1 VPDVERLRAT
11 CERHLSLV
19 PIPQPFNLRR
29 YCDLVATHRG
39 REIRLMESDGPFTE
53 DHPSGAWSPLADE
66 DHIYYVSGLAPVHR
80 AQIVLHE
87 VGHMMFGHDPTLI
100 FTDEENVKKI
110 TPDLRPAALRRMLF
124 RTSFTERPEREA
136 EMYASLVMERAGIG
150 APAPQTARHGE
161 LVNRLAEAIGHPVRR
176 EGVRHG

>member
-1 VPDVERLRAT
+1 MADVERLRAT
-11 CERHLSLV
+11 CEQHISLV
-19 PIPQPFNLRR
+19 RIPQPFNLRR
-29 YCDLVATHRG
+29 YCDEVAAYRG
-39 REIRLMESDGPFTE
+39 RAIRLMESPGPFAD

-100 FTDEENVKKI
+100 FTDPENVKKI

-124 RTSFTERPEREA
+124 RTGFAERPEREA
-136 EMYASLVMERAGIG
+136 EMFASLVMERAGIA
-150 APAPQTARHGE
+150 APVPHAGRHSA
-161 LVNRLAEAIGHPVRR
+161 LVSRLAEAIGHPVRP